1 MDNDVIEDIFKKLQ
15 VEKSVRNIS
24 QDKLT
29 DLFEYLHI
37 DMGKPIVLAEEIP
50 KHILILLEGKVRQ
63 LFENPLKKEIMT
75 LEMHHPYHVI
85 GLKSCKANYPI
96 EFATA
101 ATDCTFAKIS
111 YEKWQKLFLKK
122 NQFLALDDHVQTY
135 EIISILGK
143 SNNIS
148 FPNEIKKLRK
158 LIKDIAM
165 QSEIKN
171 IIMPAKLSKLNLDEN
186 KNWYFATNVMEIS
199 YGSIFKLEDLDGYKG
214 NIRILGIPK
223 KLTKPKLIAEKK
235 ELHEKEI
242 SYQREKP
249 INDLENKENKS
260 KSNKFPFYSSTEDII
275 PEAVACF
282 RIVAEMLN
290 IPLKVDLIKRSFNEN
305 IKKDEKRISLRLCA
319 AISES
324 LGLKSQLLDL
334 PTAMIS
340 RIQTPCLVQ
349 LGENELSVILEI
361 KGDNIAI
368 ARPRDSF
375 KSYKIVDFVRD
386 FSDQEVLPVLILRAT
401 NKTPTKRF
409 GLSWFLPAIKK
420 NRKPLLEVL
429 TASLFVN
436 IFQLM
441 NPLIIQQIIDKVIG
455 QGGVQS
461 LLPLAT
467 LLLSFSVF
475 ENLLTAIRTNLF
487 IDTTNR
493 IDISLGEQVIDHL
506 LRLPLSYFDKRPVGE
521 LSSRIGELEQIR
533 SFLTGTAL
541 TLVLDVTFSFI
552 YIAVMLLYSWVLTI
566 VALLVAPLLALIT
579 ATISPIIR
587 RQLRTKAELNAST
600 QNHLVEVLTGI
611 QTVKA
616 QNFEMNARWKWKE
629 RYTKYISE
637 SYRNSVTSTTS
648 GSLSQFLNQ
657 SSNLIVLCV
666 GAYLVIQGD
675 LTLGGLIAFRI
686 ISGYVTNPLLRLSN
700 LYQNFQQTN
709 ISLERLSDII
719 DNQQESS
726 DSDKN
731 NIPMPEIKGNIVFDE
746 ISFGFSEKGK
756 LNLSNLNFEIKQGEF
771 VAIVGQSGS
780 GKSTLTKLLARLY
793 EPLKGKI
800 SIDNIDISK
809 VELYSLRRQIGIVP
823 QDSILFDGTVQ
834 ENIALTNPEA
844 DTEEV
849 ISAAKIASANDF
861 IMNLPQGYASSVGE
875 RGGNLSGG
883 QRQRIAIARS
893 ILQNPQ
899 ILVMDESTSA
909 LDFETERKVSLNL
922 MEYFRGKTVLF
933 VTHRLNSIIN
943 ADKIIM
949 LHDGR
954 VEEIGNHNEL
964 MDLKGRYYSLYK
976 QQERDI

>member
-1 MDNDVIEDIFKKLQ
+1 MDSKKL
-15 VEKSVRNIS
+15 KNILENLNIENTTKKLTN
-24 QDKLT
+24 DKLS
-29 DLFEYLHI
+29 DLFEYVQI

-50 KHILILLEGKVRQ
+50 KYIFILLEGKIRQ
-63 LFENPLKKEIMT
+63 LFENPLNKEIMT
-75 LEMHHPYHVI
+75 LETIAPYHVI

-96 EFATA
+96 EFVTA
-101 ATDCTFAKIS
+101 ATDCKFAKIS
-111 YEKWQKLFLKK
+111 YKNWKSLFLKI
-122 NQFLALDDHVQTY
+122 NQYQVLDDKVQGF
-135 EIISILGK
+135 EIVPMLQK
-143 SNNIS
+143 SNKIS
-148 FPNEIKKLRK
+148 FPTQIKELRK
-158 LIKDIAM
+158 FIKEIASE
-165 QSEIKN
+165 SEIKN
-171 IIMPAKLSKLNLDEN
+171 IKLPVKFSNLKLDEN
-186 KNWYFATNVMEIS
+186 KNWFFASSLEKIS
-199 YGSIFKLEDLDGYKG
+199 YGSIFNYEELNTYVG
-214 NIRILGIPK
+214 NIRILGIPNK
-223 KLTKPKLIAEKK
+223 IVKQKISIEKNELEEEGIDNKK
-235 ELHEKEI
+235 EK
-242 SYQREKP
+242 QT
-249 INDLENKENKS
+249 NDLLDEVKES
-260 KSNKFPFYSSTEDII
+260 EPNKFPFYASTEDII

-282 RIVAEMLN
+282 RIIADMLN

-305 IKKDEKRISLRLCA
+305 VKKEDKRISLRLCA

-334 PTAMIS
+334 PVGMIS
-340 RIQTPCLVQ
+340 RIQTPCLIQ

-361 KGDNIAI
+361 KADNLAI
-368 ARPRDSF
+368 ARPRDGF
-375 KSYKIVDFVRD
+375 QSYKIIEFVKQ
-386 FSDQEVLPVLILRAT
+386 FSDQEILPVLILRAT
-401 NKTPTKRF
+401 NRTPSKRF
-409 GLSWFLPAIKK
+409 GLRWFLPAIKK

-506 LRLPLSYFDKRPVGE
+506 LRLPLSYFDKRSVGE
-521 LSSRIGELEQIR
+521 LSSRVGELEQIR

-600 QNHLVEVLTGI
+600 QNHLVEILTGI

-629 RYTKYISE
+629 RYQKYISE

-666 GAYLVIQGD
+666 GAFLVIQGD

-746 ISFGFSEKGK
+746 ISFRFTDRGK

-780 GKSTLTKLLARLY
+780 GKSTLTKLIARLY
-793 EPLKGKI
+793 DPLTGKI

-834 ENIALTNPEA
+834 ENISLTNPEA
-844 DTEEV
+844 DTDEV
-849 ISAAKIASANDF
+849 INAAKIASANDF

-899 ILVMDESTSA
+899 LLVMDESTSA
-909 LDFETERKVSLNL
+909 LDFETERRVSLNL

-949 LHDGR
+949 LHEGR
-954 VEEIGNHNEL
+954 IEEIGNHDEL
-964 MDLKGRYYSLYK
+964 MDLKGRYYTLFK

>member
-1 MDNDVIEDIFKKLQ
+1 MDKDVIENIFKKFQ
-15 VEKSVRNIS
+15 IEKSVRNIS
-24 QDKLT
+24 KDKLI

-37 DMGKPIVLAEEIP
+37 DMGKPIILAEEIP
-50 KHILILLEGKVRQ
+50 KHIFILLEGKVRQ

-75 LEMHHPYHVI
+75 LEIHHPYHVV
-85 GLKSCKANYPI
+85 GLKSCKANYPV

-101 ATDCTFAKIS
+101 ATDCKFAKIS
-111 YEKWQKLFLKK
+111 YEQWQKLFLKN
-122 NQFLALDDHVQTY
+122 NQFPALDDTVQTF
-135 EIISILGK
+135 EIIPILEK
-143 SNNIS
+143 SSDIS
-148 FPNEIKKLRK
+148 FPKEIKELRK
-158 LIKDIAM
+158 LIKNIAM
-165 QSEIKN
+165 ESEIKN

-186 KNWYFATNVMEIS
+186 KNWYFASNVIEKS
-199 YGSIFKLEDLDGYKG
+199 YGSIFKFEELDGYEG

-223 KLTKPKLIAEKK
+223 KLIKPKLIVEKK
-235 ELHEKEI
+235 EPQEEEI
-242 SYQREKP
+242 YDQKEKP
-249 INDLENKENKS
+249 INEIENKENES
-260 KSNKFPFYSSTEDII
+260 KSSKFPFYSSTEDII

-282 RIVAEMLN
+282 RIIADMLN

-305 IKKDEKRISLRLCA
+305 IDKDEKRISLRLCA

-334 PTAMIS
+334 PVGMIS

-349 LGENELSVILEI
+349 LGEDELSVILEI

-375 KSYKIVDFVRD
+375 KSYKIIDFVRD
-386 FSDQEVLPVLILRAT
+386 FSDQEVLAVLILRAT

-409 GLSWFLPAIKK
+409 GLGWFLPAIKK

-587 RQLRTKAELNAST
+587 RQLRAKAELNAST

-726 DSDKN
+726 DSDKD

-746 ISFGFSEKGK
+746 ISFSFSEKGK
-756 LNLSNLNFEIKQGEF
+756 LNLSNLNFEIKEGEF

-780 GKSTLTKLLARLY
+780 GKSTLTKLIARLY

-849 ISAAKIASANDF
+849 INAAKIASANDF

-899 ILVMDESTSA
+899 LLVMDESTSA

-922 MEYFRGKTVLF
+922 MEFFRGKTVLF

-949 LHDGR
+949 LHEGR
-954 VEEIGNHNEL
+954 VEEIGNHDEL
-964 MDLKGRYYSLYK
+964 MDLKGRYYSLFK